1 MSKTDVLIIG
11 GGISGLSLAWWL
23 TQQGLHAEIWEAED
37 RAGGKIKTTRQDG
50 YLTERAA
57 AMVMNFRPEVS
68 EFMRGTCLEGAKTPR
83 KLEAEA
89 RRYLLH
95 HGQLTALPMQLGK
108 MVFSPLWSLHGK
120 LRLLAEPFIPP
131 RFRKDES
138 ISRFITRRLG
148 KEMLEKA
155 MEPFVAGTLASD
167 PDLASAEAC
176 LPRLTALER
185 RYGSITAGILINRLL
200 RRRTACLTE
209 TFSFQGGMGSLIH
222 TLAAAPGI
230 TVRTGYRV
238 TDLHREGSHWQVHAN
253 TPHGPRSLSV
263 PQVVL
268 TTPAN
273 NSASLLNPLN
283 KELAQLLQGID
294 YAPVS
299 VVHLGFA
306 RQQVGHPLDGTGFL
320 VPRQAQRTLSGNLW
334 MSSLFPQRAPQ
345 DKVLLSAYLGGA
357 RSPQV
362 LDWSD
367 AQSLDSAQQQLQSL
381 LKIKGDPEMLRID
394 RHARALPLYHG
405 AHQARLAQIKQCLQ
419 QLPGLHLEGN
429 YAGGVSVRD
438 RIARAW
444 SASRHI
450 ARQQQQR
457 AVKSAILTVPGLET
471 NYQVSS

>member
-1 MSKTDVLIIG
+1 MSQTDVLIIG

-23 TQQGLHAEIWEAED
+23 TQQGLNTEVWEAND
-37 RAGGKIKTTRQDG
+37 QPGGKIKSTMQDG

-57 AMVMNFRPEVS
+57 AMVMNFRPEVT
-68 EFMRGTCLEGAKTPR
+68 EFMQGTHLEELKTLRQP
-83 KLEAEA
+83 EAEA

-95 HGQLTALPMQLGK
+95 EGQLIALPMKLGK
-108 MVFSPLWSLHGK
+108 MFCSPLWSLRGK

-131 RFRKDES
+131 RYRQDES
-138 ISRFITRRLG
+138 VSRFVTRRLG

-155 MEPFVAGTLASD
+155 MEPFVAGTLASN

-185 RYGSITAGILINRLL
+185 RYGSITAGILVNRLL

-209 TFSFQGGMGSLIH
+209 TFSFSGGMSTLIQS
-222 TLAAAPGI
+222 LAAAPGI
-230 TVRTGYRV
+230 TVRTGYHV
-238 TDLHREGSHWQVHAN
+238 TDLHREGKHWQVHAD
-253 TPHGPRSLSV
+253 TPHGPRSLSL

-273 NSASLLNPLN
+273 NSASLLDPLN
-283 KELAQLLQGID
+283 KELAQLLQGIE

-299 VVHLGFA
+299 TVHMGFA
-306 RQQVGHPLDGTGFL
+306 KEQVGHPLDGTGFL
-320 VPRQAQRTLSGNLW
+320 VPRQAQRTLTGSLW

-345 DKVLLSAYLGGA
+345 GKVLLSAYLGGA

-362 LDWSD
+362 LDWND
-367 AQSLDSAQQQLQSL
+367 AQTQDSAQQQLQQL

-405 AHQARLAQIKQCLQ
+405 AHQSRLLQINQCLK
-419 QLPGLHLEGN
+419 QLPGLYLEGN

-438 RIARAW
+438 RITRARK
-444 SASRHI
+444 ASYHI
-450 ARQQQQR
+450 ARQQQKP
-457 AVKSAILTVPGLET
+457 VLKSDILTIPGLVT
-471 NYQVSS
+471 NYQAPS